1 VTVEIGVGLQADK
14 AAGAYARLASIAE
27 AGGVDVVSVF
37 GDLLYQPPIVAL
49 LEMARATERVRLG
62 ASCWNPYTLHPYEI
76 AGQVAALDRATGGR
90 AYVGLARGAW
100 LGQLGL
106 TQPRPVTYL
115 REAVSVIRA
124 LLTGDPDG
132 SRGTIFPLTP
142 GATLRYPTRGR
153 MPPVLIGAWG
163 PKAAALA
170 GEVAD
175 EIKVGGSANPELV
188 GVIRDR
194 LRPGCARA
202 GRSVEQI
209 RIVFGAV
216 TVVDEDG
223 EAARARARREV
234 AMYLAVV
241 AELDPTESIDP
252 RVVADI
258 ARFMDAGETDRAA
271 RLIDDDV
278 LDRFAFSGDPKQVA
292 DHAQRLIDAGVG
304 RVDFGTPHGLADDRG
319 MELLVEQVIPRLRR

>member
-1 VTVEIGVGLQADK
+1 MRVEVGVGLQTDK
-14 AAGAYARLASIAE
+14 EPGEYARLARIAE

-49 LEMARATERVRLG
+49 LEMARATERVRVG

-76 AGQVAALDRATGGR
+76 AGQVAALDRASHGR

-106 TQPRPVTYL
+106 TQPRPVDHL
-115 REAVSVIRA
+115 REALGVIRC
-124 LLTGDPDG
+124 LLTGDPGG
-132 SRGTIFPLTP
+132 SRGTIFPLAA
-142 GATLRYPTRGR
+142 GVTLRYVTSGR

-175 EIKVGGSANPELV
+175 EIKLGGSANADLV
-188 GVIRDR
+188 EVVRGR
-194 LRPGCARA
+194 LEPGCTRA
-202 GRSVEQI
+202 GRSVDDI
-209 RIVFGAV
+209 RVVFGAV
-216 TVVDEDG
+216 TVIDENG

-241 AELDPTESIDP
+241 AELDPTVSIDP
-252 RVVADI
+252 RRVAAIGHLVAEGD
-258 ARFMDAGETDRAA
+258 TDRAA
-271 RLIDDDV
+271 ELIDDDV
-278 LDRFAFSGDPKQVA
+278 LDRFAFSGDPVQVA
-292 DHAQRLIDAGVG
+292 DHAQRLIDAGAG
-304 RVDFGTPHGLADDRG
+304 RVDFGTPHGLTDQRG
-319 MELLVEQVIPRLRR
+319 MDLLVRQVIPRLRR